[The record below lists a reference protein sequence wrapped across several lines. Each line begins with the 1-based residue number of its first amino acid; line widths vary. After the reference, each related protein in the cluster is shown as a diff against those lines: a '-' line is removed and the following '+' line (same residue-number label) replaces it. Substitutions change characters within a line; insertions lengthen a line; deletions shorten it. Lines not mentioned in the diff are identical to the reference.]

1 MIKSKLQFSH
11 TWESGKEN
19 LQNLYE
25 GFAVFLFIKINGLLQ
40 ELIDAGVIGEV
51 IHIQHLEPVSRQ
63 IR

>member
-1 MIKSKLQFSH
+1 MKSKLQFSH

-19 LQNLYE
+19 VHNMYE
-25 GFAVFLFIKINGLLQ
+25 GFAVFLLIRINYVLQ
-40 ELIDAGVIGEV
+40 ELIDAGVIGDV